1 MDTSFNNG
9 EMWKCIGVSD
19 TSYTWVKMISEDNR
33 EYVDCY
39 PDWSHLKWY
48 VMGDSLTDPAGGIH
62 TSKFYY
68 EYIAEKTGI
77 QVIVDGLGG
86 TGYHAG
92 VSTGKRFADRV
103 ANIPEDVD
111 IVTIFGS
118 GNDVMHATPEEYKSG
133 GAAAMAYFFNNRPGL
148 PVIIVPPSPW
158 ATYGKRS
165 DDWKNYC
172 DTLELLALNYSLH
185 YVGEMWTEPPFD
197 PNSSADR
204 EAFFTKCQDGVHPD
218 ESGHR
223 LLAPY
228 FYNAMLEVLVF
239 EGKCRAGE
247 GSGQNVTNVF
257 SGKTAAFYGDSI
269 TEQNAHYTK
278 GYHAWVKELL
288 GLASYNNY
296 GTSSYKVSNVYSKV
310 NEVSDT
316 ADIVFVM
323 CGVNDQTFSV
333 PLGAMGDTTT
343 GTTYGSLHLLCNA
356 LKTKYPTSIIVFIT
370 PAYQTKYPH
379 NSGVTSYEVSKAIKD
394 VCEKYAIPVYDNF
407 VLSGICDTNLS
418 VFTTDNCHWNDV
430 GHEMVGKNLA
440 AYMLDTFHY
449 VHGYTGDG
457 AGGGETPDETDKTL
471 TGISA
476 TYSGGS
482 VPVGT
487 AVTALTGVVVSAH
500 YSDGSTATVTGY
512 TLSGSIAEGENT
524 VTVTYEGM
532 TATFTVTGVAESD
545 STRIYAKDYDEEEGI
560 WTGYGN
566 IRTDLGGY
574 THTDYIP
581 IGANVP
587 FEIYTNL
594 QAYIAF
600 FDAEKKFISI
610 TNDGPPSQ
618 FTSVNGTTPANCAYF
633 AFNMRTANR
642 DQYYIEY

>member
-1 MDTSFNNG
+1 MTSIKLMLTGAQAWASVNG
-9 EMWKCIGVSD
+9 PL
-19 TSYTWVKMISEDNR
+19 TSGMV
-33 EYVDCY
+33 
-39 PDWSHLKWY
+39 
-48 VMGDSLTDPAGGIH
+48 
-62 TSKFYY
+62 
-68 EYIAEKTGI
+68 
-77 QVIVDGLGG
+77 
-86 TGYHAG
+86 
-92 VSTGKRFADRV
+92 
-103 ANIPEDVD
+103 
-111 IVTIFGS
+111 
-118 GNDVMHATPEEYKSG
+118 
-133 GAAAMAYFFNNRPGL
+133 GL
-148 PVIIVPPSPW
+148 PVTIEYDAAWNGLTKNLMCRCSPW
-158 ATYGKRS
+158 GSYDGEIRTILNVEEASVVAHEVMQAGLYLYLGVEGFSSDGKLVIPTTWAGCGKIEYGANTA
-165 DDWKNYC
+165 DDP
-172 DTLELLALNYSLH
+172 T
-185 YVGEMWTEPPFD
+185 TEPELPIWNQLQIEMEKTKEYVLT
-197 PNSSADR
+197 PEQATNIQAYAR
-204 EAFFTKCQDGVHPD
+204 EATQSAQEAKQAAEEAKQAA
-218 ESGHR
+218 ESHLYYIPVLTQPTDTTLKFEFKPSVTG
-223 LLAPY
+223 APIPKPVTVELPVSESAEP
-228 FYNAMLEVLVF
+228 NVSVF
-239 EGKCRAGE
+239 A
-247 GSGQNVTNVF
+247 
-257 SGKTAAFYGDSI
+257 GKTASFYGDSI

-310 NEVSDT
+310 NEISDS

-379 NSGVTSYEVSKAIKD
+379 NSGVTSYEVSKAIRE
-394 VCEKYAIPVYDNF
+394 VCQKFAIPVYDNF
-407 VLSGICDTNLS
+407 VLSGIYDTNLS
-418 VFTTDNCHWNDV
+418 VFTTDNCHWNDT

-487 AVTALTGVVVSAH
+487 AVTALTGVVVTAQ

-512 TLSGSIAEGENT
+512 TLSGSSAEGENT
-524 VTVTYEGM
+524 VTVTYGGM

-560 WTGYGN
+560 WTQYGN
-566 IRTDLGGY
+566 IRTDLEGY

-594 QAYIAF
+594 QAYMAF

-610 TNDGPPSQ
+610 TLDGPPSQ

-633 AFNMRTANR
+633 AFNMRSPSR